1 MYIEQLMMLLAVV
14 ERASLLLMALY
25 FLTHTQIFQAII
37 TKQSRSSMELTIL
50 TLFFTLFAIFSTYTG
65 VNVEGSLVNVR
76 IISIVSGG
84 ILFGPW
90 VGIPVGL
97 ISGVH
102 RYLID
107 LNGPSSIPCLITS
120 VFAGLLAS
128 WVHIRANYA
137 HYAKYGV
144 LVAAICEVMT
154 MGLIIILND
163 DKVLAYSIVHA
174 IALPMII
181 GALCVSLIIK
191 WLQDTES
198 EKDKV
203 AAYQAKQALKVANQT
218 LPFIRQNTGDA
229 LKKVCDIIR
238 AETYADAVA
247 ITDTKD
253 VQVYVGYG
261 EEQFYNHHTQ
271 VSLMTLKAIQNNTII
286 ESNDIREHAFRSLM
300 IIPLS
305 ENGQVTGTL
314 KIFFSK
320 PHQITLSLHEMAIGL
335 SQLISTQ
342 LEVAKVEQLKVMAN
356 EAEFGALQNK
366 INPHFLFNTLNAIS
380 TLIRIEPDRA
390 RDLVGKLAG
399 FMRFNLE
406 NVAEMIPLEAE
417 LQQVDDYVSIEKARF
432 GTKLTVQ
439 FDIDDVAVS
448 VPPLIIQPLV
458 ENAIGHGIVPKG
470 SGGTVSISV
479 KQQDD
484 RVKITVCDDGVG
496 IPQTVI
502 DGVQAGTLDSKR
514 IGLNNVHQRIKLLYG
529 QGLDIQRLNSLFQ
542 DQELQDQGLQ
552 NQKRQNP
559 ESPVSG
565 TQISFT
571 IPLGATL

>member
-120 VFAGLLAS
+120 VTAGLLAS

-154 MGLIIILND
+154 MGLILILND

-218 LPFIRQNTGDA
+218 LPFIRQNTVDA

-432 GTKLTVQ
+432 GTKLTVL
-439 FDIDDVAVS
+439 FDIDDVTAS

-479 KQQDD
+479 KQHDD

-542 DQELQDQGLQ
+542 DQELQ
-552 NQKRQNP
+552 NP
-559 ESPVSG
+559 ETPVSG

>member
-1 MYIEQLMMLLAVV
+1 MYTEQFGMLLAVV

-25 FLTHTQIFQAII
+25 FLTHTHIFQTII
-37 TKQSRSSMELTIL
+37 TKQSRSSVELTIL

-120 VFAGLLAS
+120 VSAGLLAS
-128 WVHIRANYA
+128 WVHVRANYA
-137 HYAKYGV
+137 NYAKYGV
-144 LVAAICEVMT
+144 LVAVFCEVTT
-154 MGLIIILND
+154 MALIIALND
-163 DKVLAYSIVHA
+163 DKVLAHSIVHA
-174 IALPMII
+174 IALPMIV

-203 AAYQAKQALKVANQT
+203 AAYQAKQALKVANRT
-218 LPFIRQNTGDA
+218 LPFIRQNTGEA

-238 AETYADAVA
+238 TETHADAVA

-314 KIFFSK
+314 KIFFKK

-380 TLIRIEPDRA
+380 SLIRIDPDRA

-417 LQQVDDYVSIEKARF
+417 LQQVNDYAAIEKARF
-432 GTKLTVQ
+432 GNKLHVV
-439 FDIDDVAVS
+439 FDLDNVPVS

-470 SGGTVSISV
+470 IGGTVSISV
-479 KQQDD
+479 KQQQNS
-484 RVKITVCDDGVG
+484 VKITVADNGVG
-496 IPQTVI
+496 IPQSVI
-502 DGVQAGTLDSKR
+502 DGVQAGTLDSRR

-529 QGLDIQRLNSLFQ
+529 EGLNIQRLN
-542 DQELQDQGLQ
+542 
-552 NQKRQNP
+552 
-559 ESPVSG
+559 SG

-571 IPLGATL
+571 IPLGATQ

>member
-120 VFAGLLAS
+120 VTAGLLAS

-154 MGLIIILND
+154 MGLILILND

-552 NQKRQNP
+552 NP